1 MSTFDPDALEC
12 LAAIVEETGFERA
25 AQRLNITQSAVS
37 QRLRALEAQVGT
49 VLIVRSRPLKA
60 TAAGLLLLKHTKQLR
75 LLRADLERDLRELA
89 PSSTGGGRE
98 EERISIAI
106 NADSIATW
114 ALGALGDLVRQ
125 GLPLEIITDDQD
137 FTHEWLRSGQVLG
150 CVTTLKQPL
159 RGCKLVPL
167 GAMDYIAVASPAY
180 AQTQA
185 PQGLTPHN
193 FSRIPFMAFNR
204 KDDMQGGFVSKA
216 FGLKRVALS
225 QMFVPSSEGQ
235 VRAVLAGW
243 GASVLP
249 GLLVK
254 DLIHAGQLV
263 DLAPGHVLP
272 IQLYW
277 HCWNLESDVLDAL
290 SAALTTAAARPLHR
304 AQVAPLVRPPPERP
318 FIMAHPTS
326 PRTPHDPPIYPVSAD
341 LHPGCR
347 RSPAAAF
354 LDDSAQ
360 AAGSAGIHGGGAADG
375 D

>member
-60 TAAGLLLLKHTKQLR
+60 TAAGLLLKHTKQLR
-75 LLRADLERDLRELA
+75 LLRADLERDLKELA
-89 PSSTGGGRE
+89 PSSTGNGRE

-114 ALGALGDLVRQ
+114 ALGALGDLVCQ

-159 RGCKLVPL
+159 RGCRLVPL

-180 AQTQA
+180 AQA
-185 PQGLTPHN
+185 NASRGLTPHN
-193 FSRIPFMAFNR
+193 FSRIPFVAFNR
-204 KDDMQGGFVSKA
+204 KDDMQGEFVSKA

-249 GLLVK
+249 ALLVRG
-254 DLIHAGQLV
+254 LIEQDQLV
-263 DLAPGHVLP
+263 NLAPGHALP

-277 HCWNLESDVLDAL
+277 HCCNLESDVLDAL
-290 SAALTTAAARPLHR
+290 SAALTGAAAL
-304 AQVAPLVRPPPERP
+304 A
-318 FIMAHPTS
+318 
-326 PRTPHDPPIYPVSAD
+326 
-341 LHPGCR
+341 LHP
-347 RSPAAAF
+347 
-354 LDDSAQ
+354 
-360 AAGSAGIHGGGAADG
+360 AGAMP
-375 D
+375 